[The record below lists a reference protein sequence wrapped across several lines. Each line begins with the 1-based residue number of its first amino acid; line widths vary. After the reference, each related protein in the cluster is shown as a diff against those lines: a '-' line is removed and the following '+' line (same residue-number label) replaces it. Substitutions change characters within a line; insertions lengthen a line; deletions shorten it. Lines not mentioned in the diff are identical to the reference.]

1 MIPPKKRLP
10 WIAYGLAVAAA
21 ATALAIGAQAE
32 WSVERNLLWIR
43 GTAWAAIV
51 ALGLSLCATPIGNAL
66 LRLGRASP
74 PSITEARRAL
84 GIAAAA
90 LATLHAGLA
99 LVTWLADAW
108 RLALDLTWVRSGVLA
123 WAILAA
129 LWITSY
135 PKVVA
140 KVGNL
145 WKPLHRLAYVAFVL
159 VLHHALL
166 SPLAPRGWVLSAGAV
181 VGAVALLR
189 FVRRRRDGRREPAGG
204 L

>member
-1 MIPPKKRLP
+1 MTKRLP
-10 WIAYGLAVAAA
+10 WIVYGAAALLAAA
-21 ATALAIGAQAE
+21 ALAFGASAE
-32 WSVERNLLWIR
+32 WSVERDLLFIR
-43 GTAWAAIV
+43 GTAWGALV
-51 ALGLSLCATPIGNAL
+51 MLGLSLSATPIGKVLARLRRDANA
-66 LRLGRASP
+66 AV
-74 PSITEARRAL
+74 TEARRAL

-99 LVTWLADAW
+99 LVTWLAETW
-108 RLALDLTWVRSGVLA
+108 PLALELSWLRSGVLA

-166 SPLAPRGWVLSAGAV
+166 SPLAPRGWVLSAGVAVAV
-181 VGAVALLR
+181 VGLLR
-189 FVRRRRDGRREPAGG
+189 LVRRRPRGRREPAGG